1 MSNGGT
7 WGIFV
12 HMAMT
17 IPVIEAAG
25 WQFGCETAIP
35 HILRT

>member
-1 MSNGGT
+1 MSNGEQGN
-7 WGIFV
+7 FV

-17 IPVIEAAG
+17 IPVTEAAG
-25 WQFGCETAIP
+25 WQFGCETATP